1 MTERPNASL
10 VERLRKLLTK
20 RTEAGCTAAEAESA
34 FAMASRMMAQHN
46 LSMDDV
52 KAASGET
59 CESFMDEPI
68 IETGRWSL
76 EDNLTYGIIKEFF
89 FVEGFFTRHFGTKV
103 FTLFGTASNV
113 ATGKFVWNCLQAAFN
128 RHWMIYKITN
138 RVAAS
143 ERRMFVTGMAGGFS
157 AKMRDERKAMEM
169 ERDIVRGSSGGTGLA
184 LRNID
189 AEIKKKLH
197 EVHPE
202 LSKTGVHASVAKG
215 SQSSLDAG
223 YAAGKRLNLNRGVSH
238 SPGRKTIDRP

>member
-1 MTERPNASL
+1 MIERPHANL
-10 VERLRKLLTK
+10 VERLRKILSKT
-20 RTEAGCTAAEAESA
+20 TEAGCTASEAESA

-52 KAASGET
+52 EAASGET

-68 IETGRWSL
+68 LETGRWSL

-89 FVEGFFTRHFGTKV
+89 FVEGFFTRQAGSKV

-113 ATGKFVWNCLQAAFN
+113 ATAKFTWNCLQAAFN
-128 RHWMIYKITN
+128 RQWMMYKIIN

-143 ERRMFVTGMAGGFS
+143 ERRMFVTGMVGGFAS
-157 AKMRDERKAMEM
+157 KMRDERRAMEM
-169 ERDIVRGSSGGTGLA
+169 ERDIVRGFSGGTSLA
-184 LRNID
+184 LRSIH

-197 EVHPE
+197 ESHPE
-202 LSKTGVHASVAKG
+202 LSKTGGHVSVAKG

-223 YAAGKRLNLNRGVSH
+223 YAAGRNLNLNRGVGR
-238 SPGRKTIDRP
+238 SPGKKAIDES